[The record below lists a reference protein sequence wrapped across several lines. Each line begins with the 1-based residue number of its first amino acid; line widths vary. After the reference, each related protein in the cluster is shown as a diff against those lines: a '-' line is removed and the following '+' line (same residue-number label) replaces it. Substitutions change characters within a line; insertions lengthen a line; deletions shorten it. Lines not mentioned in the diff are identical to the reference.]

1 MNFLR
6 KINTN
11 YRITKTSNSIDSF
24 NILTFLFKE
33 NSLPTTPCNSIT
45 PNPLPLYQIFTK
57 FFMTFPSLG
66 LSESI
71 LKAVVEQQYT
81 KPYPIQT
88 QAIPA
93 ILEGKSVL
101 GIAQTGS
108 GKTASFVLPIL
119 ELFQRKNPN
128 RSLHL
133 KVLILVPT
141 RELAVQ
147 IGEVIAGFSKY
158 LSIPVKHNAVFGGVT
173 LNQQMM
179 TLKNTEILVATPG
192 RLLELV
198 STQSINL
205 SKIEVLVLDEADK
218 MLDFNFQE
226 EVNQLFALLPQKR
239 QNILFSAT
247 LDTESKLIQEVLL
260 CNPIRIEVEAEE
272 KNLDLIKQSAYRVS
286 PEKKGPLL
294 RYLIKT
300 KDMQQV
306 LVFVSSVRT
315 ADNLTDKLKKNG
327 IEAMA
332 IHSKK
337 SQSARTEALNR
348 FKKGKTKVLVATDL
362 ASRGIDIQFL
372 PFVINY
378 ELPRSPK
385 DYVHRIGRTG
395 RAEASG
401 EAISL
406 IIPEDEHQFK
416 IIQKKMGKIV
426 QMIDSEGFLLSGM

>member
-1 MNFLR
+1 
-6 KINTN
+6 
-11 YRITKTSNSIDSF
+11 
-24 NILTFLFKE
+24 
-33 NSLPTTPCNSIT
+33 
-45 PNPLPLYQIFTK
+45 
-57 FFMTFPSLG
+57 MTFQSLG

-71 LKAVVEQQYT
+71 LKAVIEQQY
-81 KPYPIQT
+81 KAPYPIQI

-108 GKTASFVLPIL
+108 GKTAGFVLPIL
-119 ELFQRKNPN
+119 ELFQRKKPARN
-128 RSLHL
+128 LHL

-158 LSIPVKHNAVFGGVT
+158 LTIPVKHNAVFGGVT

-192 RLLELV
+192 RLLELI

-218 MLDFNFQE
+218 MLDLNFQE
-226 EVNQLFALLPQKR
+226 EVNQIFTLLPAKR

-260 CNPIRIEVEAEE
+260 CNPIRIEIEAEQ
-272 KNLDLIKQSAYRVS
+272 KNTDLIKQSAYRVS

-300 KDMQQV
+300 KEMKQV
-306 LVFVSSVRT
+306 LIFVSSVRT

-348 FKKGKTKVLVATDL
+348 FKKGKTNVLVATDL

-385 DYVHRIGRTG
+385 DYIHRIGRTG

-406 IIPEDEHQFK
+406 IIPEDEHHFK
-416 IIQKKMGKIV
+416 IIQKKMEKIV
-426 QMIDSEGFLLSGM
+426 QMIDSEGFELGNI